1 MRKCMYYVTK
11 HYFSVPPDISPFS
24 FSSDVVNEGIYAQV
38 SCIVQSGDLPITIT
52 WSLKGD
58 VISSEPGL
66 MTAQI
71 GQRASILSIDS
82 VGYRH
87 SGTYTCTARNE
98 AGVASSSAELKVN
111 GTRFLR
117 RKPIFH
123 LSVCSSVLLS
133 LSIFLIPF

>member
-1 MRKCMYYVTK
+1 MLLQLCI
-11 HYFSVPPDISPFS
+11 SVPPEISPFS

-98 AGVASSSAELKVN
+98 AGTASTSAELKVN
-111 GTRFLR
+111 GTLEMILLKPFFYNLR
-117 RKPIFH
+117 SMESIGWF
-123 LSVCSSVLLS
+123 SLLRS
-133 LSIFLIPF
+133 GCCTIDL